1 MVVERWS
8 ILADILKFKKKGSSK
23 GTVTSTPKGLTY
35 QRTKEEIL
43 QDELKYDKD
52 FNEFNYF
59 GAFKYVKQMNTEP
72 LYTHKYTPLI
82 KQDYQS
88 HFYNYSWE
96 LMMLEIPITFNR
108 VRLPKKKLDKLLKE
122 LKAVQIHSKNISN
135 MMNDLLDPSKDAS
148 KKHHVGINANM
159 RQESLKL
166 ISDKYVFTSLDAE
179 TLSNIIKDDEKT
191 AKATKPETVKHIL
204 YLVLLIEEIRKT
216 VLTKLD
222 RFRFARD
229 IIDGIEWLGDVSD
242 ESLHE
247 AIKVSKK
254 KSFLFQDL
262 MNLSLKDNEKAYF
275 SKRDKILNY

>member
-1 MVVERWS
+1 M
-8 ILADILKFKKKGSSK
+8 ADILKFKKKGSSK
-23 GTVTSTPKGLTY
+23 GTVTSTPKGLSY

-179 TLSNIIKDDEKT
+179 TLSNIIKDDEKN

-222 RFRFARD
+222 RFGFARD

-275 SKRDKILNY
+275 LKRDKILNY

>member
-1 MVVERWS
+1 M
-8 ILADILKFKKKGSSK
+8 ADILKFKKKGSGK
-23 GTVTSTPKGLTY
+23 NISTPKKLFKGLTY

-135 MMNDLLDPSKDAS
+135 MMNDLLDPSKDDS
-148 KKHHVGINANM
+148 KKHHIGINANM
-159 RQESLKL
+159 GQETLKL
-166 ISDKYVFTSLDAE
+166 IFDKYIFTSLDAE

-191 AKATKPETVKHIL
+191 AKATKTETVKHIL

-229 IIDGIEWLGDVSD
+229 IIDEIEWLGDVSD

-262 MNLSLKDNEKAYF
+262 MNLSLKKDNEKAYF
-275 SKRDKILNY
+275 QKRDKILNY

>member
-159 RQESLKL
+159 REESLKL

-222 RFRFARD
+222 RFGFARD

-262 MNLSLKDNEKAYF
+262 MNLSLKDNEKSYF
-275 SKRDKILNY
+275 LKRDKILNY